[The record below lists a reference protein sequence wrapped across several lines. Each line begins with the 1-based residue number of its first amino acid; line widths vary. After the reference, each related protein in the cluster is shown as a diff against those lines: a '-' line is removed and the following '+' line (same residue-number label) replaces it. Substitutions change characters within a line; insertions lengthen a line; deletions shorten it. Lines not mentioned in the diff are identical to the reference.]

1 MKLLTI
7 ILMLIILST
16 AASAYTITNTHA
28 KGIELAAN
36 DRILAFV
43 TSESDVDTDL
53 NNDGDSADKVI
64 RYYDISADRLK
75 NTGREG
81 RNPSVDGDI
90 IAFEEKG
97 RMIML
102 YDTQDKDA
110 VSTGERGTKPSIYN
124 GMIAFITRESDDGTD
139 LNNDGDTSDSIVQF
153 YEISSRNTTN
163 TGEQGISVLTLDDK
177 IVFDSSE
184 ALADEDYNRDNDKE
198 DTIIQYYKFSSEDV
212 YNTKMQGK
220 TPVGLKE
227 SQILITLN
235 NSFSLLDIVDKQLS
249 ETGVYGNDPTIYNDI
264 IAYEKNSMLYIY
276 RISTDVEMPLNISG
290 KEPVIFGD
298 TLAYTSPEREV
309 LLLTGDDDD
318 NDNIPDFADNCPDKK
333 NAAQDDTD
341 KDSIGDACET
351 VEQNITVQQNTTNT
365 TKLIVPVQY
374 NITITHNA
382 TNTTPAPSNATQQV
396 TAQAAAPVPA
406 ETKPNITRKDLP
418 ETTVLQ
424 KEKEDNENPIYWFVV
439 AVSLAA
445 IGVLLLLVLP
455 GWIRKRRKG
464 YGF

>member
-1 MKLLTI
+1 MKLSTI
-7 ILMLIILST
+7 TLMLIILST

-53 NNDGDSADKVI
+53 NNDGDQADKVI

-81 RNPSVDGDI
+81 RNPAVDGDI

-177 IVFDSSE
+177 IVFDASE
-184 ALADEDYNRDNDKE
+184 ALADEDYNRDNDQE
-198 DTIIQYYKFSSEDV
+198 DTIIQYYQFSSEDV
-212 YNTKMQGK
+212 YTTKIEGK
-220 TPVGLKE
+220 TPAGLKE
-227 SQILITLN
+227 SPILITAN
-235 NSFSLLDIVDKQLS
+235 NNFSLLEIEDKQLS
-249 ETGVYGNDPTIYNDI
+249 ETGVYGNDPTMHNDI
-264 IAYEKNSMLYIY
+264 IAYEKNGMLYIY
-276 RISTDVEMPLNISG
+276 RISTGVEMPLNISG
-290 KEPVIFGD
+290 KEPVIFED
-298 TLAYTSPEREV
+298 TLAYISPEREV

-318 NDNIPDFADNCPDKK
+318 NDNIPDFADNCPGKK
-333 NAAQDDTD
+333 NADQDDTD
-341 KDSIGDACET
+341 KDGTGDACET
-351 VEQNITVQQNTTNT
+351 AAINTTVEKNE
-365 TKLIVPVQY
+365 TKLIVPIQY
-374 NITITHNA
+374 NITT
-382 TNTTPAPSNATQQV
+382 TKPVENTTQQI
-396 TAQAAAPVPA
+396 TAQATAPAAPAV
-406 ETKPNITRKDLP
+406 EVKPNITRRDLP
-418 ETTVLQ
+418 EVTVLQ
-424 KEKEDNENPIYWFVV
+424 REKKDDKNPAYWFLV
-439 AVSLAA
+439 AVA
-445 IGVLLLLVLP
+445 ITMIGIMCYIFVQ
-455 GWIRKRRKG
+455 GWMRKRRRSF
-464 YGF
+464 GF